1 MPSRTA
7 PQQERNAG
15 PCSLPAFQ
23 PTGWGHGEGK
33 HARPCGHA
41 PLPRQVP
48 QGSSVLFLK
57 NPVRSLCT
65 GAPVAGF
72 RSSCTAP
79 TASWLLL
86 SHLAFQT
93 TGVAPIHGVVTGITG
108 RGSWASRLG
117 PSPLRPTY
125 KACSLRPLYLSLHSV
140 PVSSSDKGETRK
152 SSCEYVMHMSPLSL
166 CTNPSAHYKCAA
178 TS

>member
-1 MPSRTA
+1 MPSGTA

-48 QGSSVLFLK
+48 QRSSVLFLK

-93 TGVAPIHGVVTGITG
+93 TGVAPIHRVVTGITG
-108 RGSWASRLG
+108 GG
-117 PSPLRPTY
+117 RPTHPLGF
-125 KACSLRPLYLSLHSV
+125 KAGPLPAPPHLQGLLPAPPLPQSTLCSCLLF
-140 PVSSSDKGETRK
+140 
-152 SSCEYVMHMSPLSL
+152 
-166 CTNPSAHYKCAA
+166 
-178 TS
+178 